1 MNKAFKLLLIPLLFL
16 TSCASHNQTENSEP
30 SSGSIK
36 TPIEIEATN
45 EYEKE
50 DVIIHRDNLK
60 IAGEFYTP
68 KNSKDLFPLV
78 ICSHGFG
85 GNMSST
91 RDVAISFAKEGVASF
106 VFDFI
111 GGGTS
116 IKSDGQMTEMS
127 VLTEAK
133 DLNAVINELKTY
145 ENIDPDNIFLLGQSQ
160 GGFVST
166 YCACTRDDIKALMAF
181 YPAYCI
187 RDDAEKAYD
196 SVDKVPATYSV
207 LGFATV
213 GKIYYVDAVSFDIYE
228 LMENYQNNVLLL
240 HGTADNVVPYSYA
253 VKASETFPNVEFIT
267 YQNAGHGFS
276 GQDNTD
282 SINRSITFLKENL

>member
-1 MNKAFKLLLIPLLFL
+1 MKKILALLTLPFLLLVGCSNNPQP
-16 TSCASHNQTENSEP
+16 SENVEP
-30 SSGSIK
+30 SH
-36 TPIEIEATN
+36 IEIEATN
-45 EYEKE
+45 EYTKE
-50 DVIIHRDNLK
+50 DVTLYKENQK
-60 IAGEFYTP
+60 IVGEFYIPT
-68 KNSKDLFPLV
+68 NSYDVFPVLV
-78 ICSHGFG
+78 VSHGFA
-85 GNMSST
+85 NSMDNT
-91 RDVAISFAKEGVASF
+91 RSDALQFVKQGFAAF
-106 VFDFI
+106 IFDFI
-111 GGGTS
+111 GGGYS

-127 VLTEAK
+127 VLTEAA
-133 DLNAVINELKTY
+133 DLNSVVDYLLTRE
-145 ENIDPDNIFLLGQSQ
+145 EIDEDHIYLLGQSQ

-166 YCACTRDDIKALMAF
+166 YVACTRDDIRGLVCF

-282 SINRSITFLKENL
+282 SINRSIAFLKENL

>member
-1 MNKAFKLLLIPLLFL
+1 MKKVLKLLLIPLLFL
-16 TSCASHNQTENSEP
+16 SACNNHNQIESSEP
-30 SSGSIK
+30 SSESIEA
-36 TPIEIEATN
+36 PIEIEATN

-60 IAGEFYTP
+60 IVGEFYTP
-68 KNSKDLFPLV
+68 KNSKDVFPLV

-91 RDVAISFAKEGVASF
+91 RDVAISFVKEGVASF

-133 DLNAVINELKTY
+133 DLNAVIDELKTY

-228 LMENYQNNVLLL
+228 LMENYQNNVLLM